1 MGVVR
6 CKGEA
11 FKQGLKATIHG
22 FFAVLSFDRV
32 VGDASDRRRGEFLDG
47 ARALM
52 EAFTPAELPKN
63 GGPNKALYRQAPTQG
78 QVGQV
83 SQNLNDPALVHQPKE
98 PKLSSEVDR
107 AQTAVGRGIEGGF
120 LG

>member
-1 MGVVR
+1 MGVSG

-22 FFAVLSFDRV
+22 LFAVLAFDRIIRN
-32 VGDASDRRRGEFLDG
+32 AADRRRGQFFNG
-47 ARALM
+47 SCALVKV
-52 EAFTPAELPKN
+52 FTPAELPEN
-63 GGPNKALYRQAPTQG
+63 GGSNKALYGQSPTQG

-83 SQNLNDPALVHQPKE
+83 PQNLDDPALVHQPKE